1 MKVQKDDNDRHYHEL
16 PKLDPS
22 QLHFVGDIGN
32 WRAQSKNDPLI
43 FRPFFKVK

>member
-32 WRAQSKNDPLI
+32 NCSCIVDLP
-43 FRPFFKVK
+43 